1 MKNFKLLKDKKKVI
15 KSYSFLSMMGNFL
28 IALSVSGLS
37 VLGVLSSEIAFPILV
52 SCAVVLGL
60 LGLIGRFVDQSVDD
74 GVDSDSMDSSE
85 EDEDAN

>member
-1 MKNFKLLKDKKKVI
+1 MKLLKDKKKVI

-60 LGLIGRFVDQSVDD
+60 LGLIGRFVDQSIDD
-74 GVDSDSMDSSE
+74 GVDDSMDSSE